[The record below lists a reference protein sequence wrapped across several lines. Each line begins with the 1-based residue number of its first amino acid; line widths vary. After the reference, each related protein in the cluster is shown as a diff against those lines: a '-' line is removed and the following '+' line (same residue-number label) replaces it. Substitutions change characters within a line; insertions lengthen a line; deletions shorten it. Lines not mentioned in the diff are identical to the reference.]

1 MKNLNPL
8 KWLGLCSLCMVMSA
22 CNTVSNSVAV
32 FKDGGACSQNQA
44 AGMQLVTGNSIKNTG
59 GGVMLSDKSL
69 DPKDD
74 AKGDDDAFWLVRVD
88 MGQQPSGG
96 YGLKLMSDKLAV
108 KDQTGSFALQWSKPE
123 AGSVQ
128 MQMLTYPCLY
138 LKVAKGDYTRLE
150 VVDEEGTV
158 KHGLDLP

>member
-8 KWLGLCSLCMVMSA
+8 KWLGLCSLCIVMSA
-22 CNTVSNSVAV
+22 CNTVSNSVSV
-32 FKDGGACSQNQA
+32 VEDGACSQNQA
-44 AGMQLVTGNSIKNTG
+44 AGMHLVKGPSIKNTG
-59 GGVMLSDKSL
+59 GGVILSNKSL

-74 AKGDDDAFWLVRVD
+74 EKSDDDSFWLVRVD

-96 YGLKLMSDKLAV
+96 YGLKLISDKLAI
-108 KDQTGSFALQWSKPE
+108 KDQTASFALQWAKPE

-138 LKVAKGDYTRLE
+138 LKVAKGDYARLE
-150 VVDEEGTV
+150 VVDKEGTV
-158 KHGLDLP
+158 KLGLDLP